1 MKVPN
6 ATIPMEGYLVIV
18 KVSNTLIH
26 FDPVI
31 PLLEIHPINIPACEG
46 NDIYIASHGGS
57 DL

>member
-6 ATIPMEGYLVIV
+6 ATVPMEGYLVIV
-18 KVSNTLIH
+18 KISNTLTH

-46 NDIYIASHGGS
+46 NDIYI
-57 DL
+57 